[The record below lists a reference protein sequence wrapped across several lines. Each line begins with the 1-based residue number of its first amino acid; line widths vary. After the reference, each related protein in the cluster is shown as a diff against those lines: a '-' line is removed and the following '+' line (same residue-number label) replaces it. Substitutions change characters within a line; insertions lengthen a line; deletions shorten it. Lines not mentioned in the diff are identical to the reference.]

1 VCDFLGVSRL
11 LSIKVQHYGAG
22 AHMQQ
27 RAKVTSP
34 LGSAI
39 NGERVL
45 VVDDVNDSGETL
57 QAARPYLEEQEPAA
71 IRTAVLHEKTNT
83 ACRADFA
90 VHAIDE
96 WRWILYPW
104 ALVEDAGQFL
114 LDMEPAPA
122 TREEAASRLAADH
135 GLRLDEAELD
145 RVLFF
150 RDIHLGRG

>member
-1 VCDFLGVSRL
+1 MSRRETLPVQKVSTEEVVAACDQLCRTIRGAGFVPDVVVAIARGGFMPARFVCDFLGVSRL

-57 QAARPYLEEQEPAA
+57 QAARPYL
-71 IRTAVLHEKTNT
+71 
-83 ACRADFA
+83 
-90 VHAIDE
+90 
-96 WRWILYPW
+96 
-104 ALVEDAGQFL
+104 
-114 LDMEPAPA
+114 
-122 TREEAASRLAADH
+122 
-135 GLRLDEAELD
+135 
-145 RVLFF
+145 
-150 RDIHLGRG
+150 